1 MDIHREFNKV
11 LENLIANHVR
21 EYELA
26 CYKYYAN
33 YVATAGTV
41 KMPLTV

>member
-1 MDIHREFNKV
+1 MLAHAAGHDDACMDIYREFNKV
-11 LENLIANHVR
+11 LENLIANLVR

-33 YVATAGTV
+33 Y
-41 KMPLTV
+41 

>member
-1 MDIHREFNKV
+1 MPAHAAGHDDACMDIYREFNKV
-11 LENLIANHVR
+11 LENLIANLVR

-33 YVATAGTV
+33 Y
-41 KMPLTV
+41 